1 MTRQTAWPL
10 FLTVLLVVTA
20 VVSLGVGP
28 VAVSPL
34 RIVGDLLPISG
45 SGMTP
50 TEATI
55 VWQLRL
61 PRILLACMVGAGLGT
76 AGAGYQGLF
85 RNPLA
90 DPYVVGAS
98 SGAALGATLAIVTG
112 VNGLLG
118 LGAIPLMA
126 LAGALLAVAAVYG
139 VATVGS
145 EVPMLSLLLA
155 GVAVSSLVTALMSLL
170 MFMHD
175 DKLIAIVGWLMGSLS
190 GRGWQDFWTT
200 APLMLVGSLTLWGLS
215 RSLDALTF
223 GEETAASLGLRLA
236 RFRGLVVLAA
246 SLATAAAVAAAGVIG
261 FVGLIAPHGA
271 RLLVGARHAVAIP
284 ASALLGALLLV
295 VADDLARTVVAPAEL
310 PVGVLTALLGGPFF
324 LYLLKTRRGAWG
336 RNA

>member
-1 MTRQTAWPL
+1 
-10 FLTVLLVVTA
+10 
-20 VVSLGVGP
+20 
-28 VAVSPL
+28 
-34 RIVGDLLPISG
+34 
-45 SGMTP
+45 
-50 TEATI
+50 
-55 VWQLRL
+55 
-61 PRILLACMVGAGLGT
+61 
-76 AGAGYQGLF
+76 
-85 RNPLA
+85 
-90 DPYVVGAS
+90 
-98 SGAALGATLAIVTG
+98 
-112 VNGLLG
+112 
-118 LGAIPLMA
+118 
-126 LAGALLAVAAVYG
+126 
-139 VATVGS
+139 
-145 EVPMLSLLLA
+145 
-155 GVAVSSLVTALMSLL
+155 
-170 MFMHD
+170 
-175 DKLIAIVGWLMGSLS
+175 
-190 GRGWQDFWTT
+190 
-200 APLMLVGSLTLWGLS
+200 MLVGSLTLWGLS